1 MLGKQLWRLIHNL
14 ESLFHK
20 VFKAKFFPN
29 CSVMDSEV
37 KTNGTYAW
45 QSILKARECIR
56 MGAIWRIRDG
66 RKVRIRGDKWLP
78 TKHSSSIASPQKNF
92 PSDARVCAIIDEEG
106 PNWILDRVQDKFLP
120 HKAQAVLSIPLSL
133 WRGKDTLIWAETDSG
148 KYPTK
153 SAYKLLSTH
162 ATSLAPGTSDPATN
176 NTSWSNIWTLN
187 VPNKVK
193 HFIWRACHESLPTK
207 KNLLIRKVTR
217 NSICERCQSEI
228 EDTVH
233 ALWGCQLW
241 STGAFWDSGAG
252 VGLGNF
258 LYIYI
263 ENIFFL
269 YIFTIKILLKNTLLS
284 LIHKT
289 KKEGKK
295 HSEMRILAVPARFKA
310 NFGLFWPFWS
320 PADTTWF
327 WPNQLGLARIE
338 AESARI

>member
-37 KTNGTYAW
+37 KTNGSYAW

-56 MGAIWRIRDG
+56 MGAIWHIRDG

-78 TKHSSSIASPQKNF
+78 AKHLSSIASPRKNF
-92 PSDARVCAIIDEEG
+92 PNDARVCALIDEEG

-133 WRGKDTLIWAETDSG
+133 RRGKDTLIWAETDSG
-148 KYPTK
+148 KYSTK
-153 SAYKLLSTH
+153 SAYKPLSTH
-162 ATSLAPGTSDPATN
+162 ATSLAPGTFDPTAN
-176 NTSWSNIWTLN
+176 NTSWSNIWTVN

-193 HFIWRACHESLPTK
+193 HFIWRACHEPLPT

-217 NSICERCQSEI
+217 NSVCERCQSETK
-228 EDTVH
+228 DTVH

-252 VGLGNF
+252 LGNF
-258 LYIYI
+258 WKSRVRDSAIFYIYI
-263 ENIFFL
+263 
-269 YIFTIKILLKNTLLS
+269 
-284 LIHKT
+284 
-289 KKEGKK
+289 
-295 HSEMRILAVPARFKA
+295 
-310 NFGLFWPFWS
+310 
-320 PADTTWF
+320 
-327 WPNQLGLARIE
+327 
-338 AESARI
+338 